1 MLMLAQHTFEICQ
14 FVDIWHILYKYN
26 LFFNSF
32 VRLMYMLS
40 TMLATAP
47 RLLAKVVANMQNLL
61 IYLESISI
69 NYPISPAANLQ
80 LSHGHCQ
87 ISARLR

>member
-1 MLMLAQHTFEICQ
+1 MLMYSIINALI
-14 FVDIWHILYKYN
+14 KYWTPGI
-26 LFFNSF
+26 SKSS
-32 VRLMYMLS
+32 V
-40 TMLATAP
+40 
-47 RLLAKVVANMQNLL
+47 NMQNLL